1 MTEMIAKIVPIKSL
15 CKSNFSTLIKYL
27 SNSQDKSERIGQIS
41 VTNCYTDDLKAA
53 LIEIQ
58 NTQSM
63 NTRAR
68 SDKTCHL
75 VLSLSEGE
83 RLTHAELNIIED
95 KFCHALGFTGHQR
108 ISVIHDDT
116 DYLHMHIAIN
126 KIHPTKL
133 TIHNPYYDYKIV
145 AKVCEQIEQE
155 YGLAIVNHET
165 VKDHASRVAHDI
177 EAKTGVESLVG
188 WIKREVLSEIKQA
201 SNWQDLHQILA
212 GHGLEIRERGNGLV
226 FAANNGMVVKASTI
240 DRSFSKAKL
249 TQKLGAFVQDKY
261 IQTPQQN
268 TKRYHPRPLQNRV
281 DTSKLYARYQQE
293 QNGSAKLRAKQWNML
308 RESRDLLIDRAKHEA
323 KLKRNLIR
331 NIKAGKLARKALFA
345 AAHQQF
351 KTTIQVIK
359 DDYRNAYQESKAHH
373 SRRTWLDWLT
383 FEAKQGNAE
392 ALAILRSRRD
402 GQHSHNHV
410 SGQQSKLFS
419 GEAIHSKSVSITKNG
434 TAMYKAKATSIRD
447 KGNRLIVLPDTS
459 TDALGD
465 ILVVAM
471 KKYGKHLSINGTEQF
486 RHAIAKAAVQN
497 HVHVTFDDAQ
507 LERYRQQLAK
517 QSMGFETSLKQHKR
531 SASAIKRSL

>member
-1 MTEMIAKIVPIKSL
+1 MIEMIAKIAPIKSL
-15 CKSNFSTLIKYL
+15 RKSNFSTLIKYL

-41 VTNCYTDDLKAA
+41 VTNCYTDDLNAA

-58 NTQSM
+58 NIQSM

-83 RLTHAELNIIED
+83 RLTHAELNIIEE

-165 VKDHASRVAHDI
+165 AKDHASRVANDI

-188 WIKREVLSEIKQA
+188 WIKREVLPEIKQTN
-201 SNWQDLHQILA
+201 NWQDLHQILA
-212 GHGLEIRERGNGLV
+212 GHGLEIRERSNGLV
-226 FAANNGMVVKASTI
+226 FVAHNGMAVKASTI
-240 DRSFSKAKL
+240 DRSFSKARL
-249 TQKLGAFVQDKY
+249 TQRLGSFVQDKY

-268 TKRYHPRPLQNRV
+268 TKRYYPRPLQKQV
-281 DTSKLYARYQQE
+281 DTSKLHARYQQE
-293 QNGSAKLRAKQWNML
+293 QNDSAKLRAKQWSML

-323 KLKRNLIR
+323 KLKRNLIK

-345 AAHQQF
+345 TAHQQF

-359 DDYRNAYQESKAHH
+359 DDYRNAYQESKARH

-392 ALAILRSRRD
+392 ALAVLRSRRD

-419 GEAIHSKSVSITKNG
+419 EEAIRSKSFSITKNG

-459 TDALGD
+459 TEALGD

-471 KKYGKHLSINGTEQF
+471 KKYGRHLSINGTDQF

-497 HVHVTFDDAQ
+497 HIHVTFDDAQ
-507 LERYRQQLAK
+507 LERYRQQLVR
-517 QSMGFETSLKQHKR
+517 QGMEFEALSERYKR
-531 SASAIKRSL
+531 SASTIKRSL